1 MTLRG
6 KITLLITLSFVV
18 VAGVGVVNQLSAS
31 ERVIKEEGRRI
42 CKERLRKFREF
53 LKLREK
59 MLLSVSFLMAQD
71 ERVIEGLRKGDWE
84 ILYRGLESIYE
95 EMGGRGLIG
104 EVEVSGKIVTDLQDR
119 EPAPLRSLRISGEG
133 VKLTYIRP
141 VVAEGRLVGQ
151 VSVSLDMDTFLR
163 EFSSLTGNG
172 CGIALREDVVRERL
186 TASEFEKFAEN
197 RFAVD
202 GHLIE
207 SPDDLDL
214 DILSSV
220 KFGSGISIL
229 WSEEDRLL
237 ICTAPFRDGEGEI
250 LGYFFTYSRED
261 GLVLRSNI
269 LEPVLT
275 FYIPVLSLLF
285 MGWLVA
291 FGKLSAR
298 IERILFLTGLIK
310 SGRLQLLENY
320 KCPEPLDEIARI
332 ESDLLELGR
341 RLEKFLQDREVP
353 ELEEQHRDSL
363 TGTYSLQALKDF
375 GLDLINRH
383 LAAGK
388 PVSVLMVGPDNL
400 EKISEAHGPETRGL
414 LVKRLSHVLGETLR
428 NTDFIFRIE
437 GESFLILLPGTSLKG
452 ALRVGENLRRK
463 VEVSLFPAG
472 KVFFRLT
479 VSIGITEI
487 SKPVEE
493 IGEIIEKVSRALY
506 LAKKTGR
513 NRIAVEE

>member
-1 MTLRG
+1 
-6 KITLLITLSFVV
+6 
-18 VAGVGVVNQLSAS
+18 
-31 ERVIKEEGRRI
+31 
-42 CKERLRKFREF
+42 
-53 LKLREK
+53 
-59 MLLSVSFLMAQD
+59 
-71 ERVIEGLRKGDWE
+71 
-84 ILYRGLESIYE
+84 
-95 EMGGRGLIG
+95 
-104 EVEVSGKIVTDLQDR
+104 
-119 EPAPLRSLRISGEG
+119 
-133 VKLTYIRP
+133 
-141 VVAEGRLVGQ
+141 
-151 VSVSLDMDTFLR
+151 
-163 EFSSLTGNG
+163 
-172 CGIALREDVVRERL
+172 L

-341 RLEKFLQDREVP
+341 RLEKFLQDRE
-353 ELEEQHRDSL
+353 
-363 TGTYSLQALKDF
+363 DF